1 LKTKD
6 RSYRITGKRLQAI
19 EKAWVRAGVAGRVS
33 EVSSR

>member
-6 RSYRITGKRLQAI
+6 GSFRIREKRLQVVERAR
-19 EKAWVRAGVAGRVS
+19 VRVGVAGRVS

>member
-6 RSYRITGKRLQAI
+6 RSYRIRDKRLQAI
-19 EKAWVRAGVAGRVS
+19 EKARVRAGGAGRVS